1 MTLLCR
7 EIVVGTR
14 GGRVKWRKIHQ
25 FWIKSPICPMAKG
38 GGGLTDP
45 NTYSHPASLSH
56 SIPETLKNLFL
67 SSRERLRWTPHSL
80 EMSVMAEAPV
90 FLRAQA

>member
-1 MTLLCR
+1 MEENTSVLD
-7 EIVVGTR
+7 
-14 GGRVKWRKIHQ
+14 KIPNL
-25 FWIKSPICPMAKG
+25 SYGEG

-67 SSRERLRWTPHSL
+67 SSRERLRWTSHSL